1 MPTYLLDDVEQTTS
15 SCFASL
21 SVGVEAPCSTMEVHT
36 NVENSVFPIPG
47 YDSCTDEAERGQRR
61 HIRQELRQKLTD
73 ALPNKQP
80 ATTR

>member
-36 NVENSVFPIPG
+36 NVEKSVFPIPG
-47 YDSCTDEAERGQRR
+47 YDSCTDEGERGQRR
-61 HIRQELRQKLTD
+61 RARTQTKTD
-73 ALPNKQP
+73 
-80 ATTR
+80 